1 MAEEARNAG
10 RDARPANQRG
20 VARLGAVQA
29 LYQMEI
35 AGTELADVIAEF
47 ELFRLGKE
55 LDGEQYRDADPAW
68 FRDLVAG
75 VVADQRTIDP
85 MVHKALAAS
94 WPLKRVDSIL
104 RAILRAGTYEL
115 TRRKDVP
122 ARVVISE
129 YIDVARAFFVED
141 EPRIVNGV
149 LDSIAHEVR
158 SGEFDADGG
167 REPAGKVAGG
177 KSAGGKSADS
187 KTAADPSRG

>member
-1 MAEEARNAG
+1 MTEEARRAS
-10 RDARPANQRG
+10 REVRPANQRG
-20 VARLGAVQA
+20 VARLAAVQA

-35 AGTELADVIAEF
+35 AGTDVADVIAEY

-75 VVADQRTIDP
+75 VVTDQRTIDP
-85 MVHKALAAS
+85 MVHRALTAS

-115 TRRKDVP
+115 MRRKDVP
-122 ARVVISE
+122 ARVAISE
-129 YIDVARAFFVED
+129 YIDVARAFFEDD

-149 LDSIAHEVR
+149 LDAIAREIR
-158 SGEFDADGG
+158 PDDLGAGEAGG
-167 REPAGKVAGG
+167 RG
-177 KSAGGKSADS
+177 
-187 KTAADPSRG
+187 